1 MLKKYARIIG
11 LVLIITFFKQRYVI
25 MNQTAT
31 RLFLCY
37 ESLSQKWTLKQI
49 TIDLTENEAKKL
61 EDYCDTI
68 GSSESDVIRELIRE
82 LPEA

>member
-1 MLKKYARIIG
+1 
-11 LVLIITFFKQRYVI
+11 

-37 ESLSQKWTLKQI
+37 ESLSQKCTLKQI
-49 TIDLTENEAKKL
+49 TVDLTEKEARKL
-61 EDYCDTI
+61 EDYCDNI
-68 GSSESDVIRELIRE
+68 GRSESDVIRKIIRE

>member
-1 MLKKYARIIG
+1 
-11 LVLIITFFKQRYVI
+11 

-49 TIDLTENEAKKL
+49 TVDLTEKEARKL
-61 EDYCDTI
+61 EDYCDHI
-68 GSSESDVIRELIRE
+68 GRSESDVIREIIRE